1 MIFLLKNIDETS
13 LNNLTFATLIDGIR
27 KIFDIKI
34 DSYASIRKNTLSNLD
49 KNFFIKKNFINIAN
63 KGLFI

>member
-1 MIFLLKNIDETS
+1 
-13 LNNLTFATLIDGIR
+13 LIDGIR
-27 KIFDIKI
+27 KIFDIRI
-34 DSYASIRKNTLSNLD
+34 DSYAAIRKNTLSNLD

>member
-1 MIFLLKNIDETS
+1 
-13 LNNLTFATLIDGIR
+13 
-27 KIFDIKI
+27 
-34 DSYASIRKNTLSNLD
+34 TLSNLD